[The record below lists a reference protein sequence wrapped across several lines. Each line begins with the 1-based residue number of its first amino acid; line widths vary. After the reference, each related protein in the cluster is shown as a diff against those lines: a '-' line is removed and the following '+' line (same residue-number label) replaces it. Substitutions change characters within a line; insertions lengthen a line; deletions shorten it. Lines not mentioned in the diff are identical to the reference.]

1 MAYIPPYY
9 RITEE
14 DEKIQHMIDH
24 PFATVIST
32 SHKDK
37 EAPYATQLPLMLD
50 KSVDGNPHRLHF
62 HIAQGNLQWKSL
74 GHCEENDIEVLVVF
88 EGAHTY
94 ISPEWYQSK
103 EVPTWNY
110 TSVRAYGKVRMIT
123 DDGENLQMLHR
134 LVRTSEVSKTERLGG
149 NVWDLASLDEA
160 HVQEQMR
167 HIKFFTIDVR
177 RIDGKK
183 KMSQNRSVED
193 QNGVIENLAKGSG
206 SDAAV
211 AEIMK
216 ESLKTQK

>member
-1 MAYIPPYY
+1 
-9 RITEE
+9 
-14 DEKIQHMIDH
+14 
-24 PFATVIST
+24 
-32 SHKDK
+32 
-37 EAPYATQLPLMLD
+37 
-50 KSVDGNPHRLHF
+50 
-62 HIAQGNLQWKSL
+62 
-74 GHCEENDIEVLVVF
+74 
-88 EGAHTY
+88 
-94 ISPEWYQSK
+94 
-103 EVPTWNY
+103 
-110 TSVRAYGKVRMIT
+110 MIT